1 MDGMTTPPVRH
12 TFAGGAVLV
21 LEQGDLT
28 QARVDAIVN
37 AAGAHLAHGGGV
49 AGAIVRQGGIEIQHE
64 SDAWVRRHGPI
75 AHDRP
80 ALTGA
85 GRLPCRKII
94 HALGPIWGQGDE
106 DARLRTAFV
115 SALRLAHDNGFARIA
130 FPAISTGVFGFPIE
144 RAAEVSLRAIADY
157 VEAHPESAVR
167 EVQLILLDRS
177 SFDVFSRVHNRL
189 WPAQGDPA

>member
-1 MDGMTTPPVRH
+1 MTTPPVRH
-12 TFAGGAVLV
+12 TFASGAVLV
-21 LEQGDLT
+21 LLEGDLT
-28 QARVDAIVN
+28 QASVDAIVN

-49 AGAIVRQGGIEIQHE
+49 AGAIVRQGGVEIQRE

-106 DARLRTAFV
+106 DARLHAAFV
-115 SALRLAHDNGFARIA
+115 SSLRLAHDNGFTRIA

-157 VEAHPESAVR
+157 FEAHPESSVR
-167 EVQLILLDRS
+167 EVQVVLVDRP
-177 SFDVFSRVHNRL
+177 SFDVFARAHNRV
-189 WPAQGDPA
+189 WPPARDAA